1 MKNKNVLKIS
11 FIALFAAII
20 CAASTVILSTAAY
33 ADTVITAP
41 IDSRPISN
49 EYLSDLAALGGD
61 DVIGVDKKHLD
72 FFTAYLSDSR
82 FGNSKAVRSE
92 IYDSVAE
99 NNKKNTVVIINSSS
113 YVTNGLVGSRVGK
126 NYDSCMQAMDE
137 FEQLMTDFTEPD
149 YYFNLSIPRSLPE
162 TRFNTIWREKNC
174 PVLYGLGHFYLE
186 CMPDAEDKK
195 EIQAKYDVVT
205 PSQILLEYGYVENKA
220 AELGERELTE
230 WEKKFLRYFHT
241 DFAYKEPY
249 KTYVENY
256 KKPYTACA
264 EMFARLLVM
273 QKKGLL
279 DEIIVSND
287 DLQLPDS
294 IKYFYGK
301 KAKWIQTEK
310 GSPIKFSFAR
320 TMRSVAYN
328 SIYKQFD
335 AAYGSR
341 ERAYALVGRGKK
353 VNFING
359 VDEVTQLIYARSLS
373 KRKKLT
379 ADLNIITNQSDK
391 TAGSFDV
398 TSIQNLLDTAGN
410 FVSANHNKT
419 QKKFDLYLYNYNMP
433 TEHKSFLQ
441 KMKKDYSKGDN
452 IGLIEIFKIGTGN
465 RVLKDILNDTSK
477 AYPSVT
483 ELSSYSAWNTNGN
496 AIGLG
501 IAHSQVYAIT
511 EQINHNPT
519 VYINKQ
525 LKVLAQ
531 HIYEDGIYTARVKLA
546 LSNQGYKPYAVEE
559 EKSDTLYPL
568 LNDGSVNLVGRTVKA
583 GGKEY
588 IIKKSEMKSYG
599 FPWRRIFDIYLD
611 IDITTKQVRAEN

>member
-1 MKNKNVLKIS
+1 MKKL
-11 FIALFAAII
+11 LTAII
-20 CAASTVILSTAAY
+20 TAAAALAMYTSVY

-49 EYLSDLAALGGD
+49 EYLGALAELGGD
-61 DVIGVDKKHLD
+61 DFISVDKKNLD
-72 FFTAYLSDSR
+72 FFTAYLSDSH
-82 FGNSKAVRSE
+82 FGNSKAVRE
-92 IYDSVAE
+92 DIYESVSQ

-126 NYDSCMQAMDE
+126 NYGDCSLAMDE
-137 FEQLMTDFTEPD
+137 LEQLMTDFPEPD

-162 TRFNTIWREKNC
+162 TRFNTIWREKDS
-174 PVLYGLGHFYLE
+174 PVLYGIGHFYLE
-186 CMPDAEDKK
+186 SVPDAADKK
-195 EIQAKYDVVT
+195 EIKAKFDTVS
-205 PSQILLEYGYVENKA
+205 PSQILLEYGYVANKA
-220 AELGERELTE
+220 EELGMHELTD
-230 WEKKFLRYFHT
+230 WERAFLKYFRSS
-241 DFAYKEPY
+241 FASKQPY
-249 KTYVENY
+249 MAYIEDY
-256 KKPYTACA
+256 KKPYAASA
-264 EMFARLLVM
+264 EMFSRLLEM

-279 DEIIVSND
+279 DEITVSND

-294 IKYFYGK
+294 INYFYGK
-301 KAKWIQTEK
+301 KAKWVQTEK
-310 GSPIKFSFAR
+310 GSPVKYSFAR

-335 AAYGSR
+335 RAYGSR

-359 VDEVTQLIYARSLS
+359 VDEVPQLIYARSLS
-373 KRKKLT
+373 KRKGLT
-379 ADLNIITNQSDK
+379 ANLNIITNNSDR

-398 TSIQNLLDTAGN
+398 TGIQSLIDTAKN
-410 FVSANHNKT
+410 FVSANNTKT
-419 QKKFDLYLYNYNMP
+419 QKKFNLYLYNYNVP
-433 TEHKSFLQ
+433 TEHKTFLQ
-441 KMKKDYSKGDN
+441 NMKRDYLKGDN
-452 IGLIEIFKIGTGN
+452 IGLIEIFKLKTSN

-477 AYPSVT
+477 GYPSVT

-511 EQINHNPT
+511 EQTNHNPT
-519 VYINKQ
+519 GYINKQ

-531 HIYEDGIYTARVKLA
+531 HIYEDGIYTARGKLE
-546 LSNQGYKPYAVEE
+546 LSNKGYKPYASEE
-559 EKSDTLYPL
+559 QKSDTLYPI
-568 LNDGSVNLVGRTVKA
+568 LNDGSVNFVGRTIRA

-588 IIKKSEMKSYG
+588 LIKKVDMTSYG

-611 IDITTKQVRAEN
+611 FDIKTKQVPMQE